1 MPSLKEIKSRIA
13 SVNSTRKI
21 TSAMKMVASSK
32 LHHAQTAI
40 ENMLPYENML
50 EHILKTFL
58 VSAPDVELPFDQERP
73 VKKVALIVFSSN
85 SSLCGG
91 FNANIIK
98 TMLHA
103 IDEYRKQGLTNDDI
117 IIYPIGRKVEEKVRK
132 LGLRSAGSF
141 VHLADKPN
149 SAQCRDIS
157 VEAGTMFLEG
167 KVDKVELIYHHFKS
181 AGSQVLTRRTFLPID
196 LHDDVGADNDRDLS
210 SNLAT
215 KKSQEY
221 LKNRNKQEEEREQAT
236 VKPLNDNFLVEPDL
250 KTVLTEL
257 VPKELHLMVY
267 TALLDS
273 NASEHA
279 ARMVAMQTATDNADE
294 LLRELNLQYNK
305 SRQAAITSE
314 LLDIVGDRPT
324 TKLHALPYPI

>member
-117 IIYPIGRKVEEKVRK
+117 IIYPIGRKVEEKVHK
-132 LGLRSAGSF
+132 LGLRTAGSF

-196 LHDDVGADNDRDLS
+196 LHDDVGADNDRDLT

-314 LLDIVGDRPT
+314 LLDIVGGSSNN
-324 TKLHALPYPI
+324 

>member
-103 IDEYRKQGLTNDDI
+103 IEEYRKQGLTNDDI

-132 LGLRSAGSF
+132 LGLRSAGTF

-196 LHDDVGADNDRDLS
+196 LHDDVGADNDRDLT

-314 LLDIVGDRPT
+314 LLDIVGGSSNN
-324 TKLHALPYPI
+324 

>member
-103 IDEYRKQGLTNDDI
+103 IEEYRKQGLTNDDI

-132 LGLRSAGSF
+132 LGLRSAGLF

-196 LHDDVGADNDRDLS
+196 LHDDVGADNDRDLT

-314 LLDIVGDRPT
+314 LLDIVGGSSNN
-324 TKLHALPYPI
+324 

>member
-103 IDEYRKQGLTNDDI
+103 IEEYRKQGLTNDDI

-196 LHDDVGADNDRDLS
+196 LHDDVGADNDRDLT

-305 SRQAAITSE
+305 SRLAAITSE
-314 LLDIVGDRPT
+314 LLDIVGGSSNN
-324 TKLHALPYPI
+324 

>member
-103 IDEYRKQGLTNDDI
+103 IEEYRKQGLTNDDI

-132 LGLRSAGSF
+132 LGLRTEGSF

-181 AGSQVLTRRTFLPID
+181 AGSQVLTRRTFLPIY
-196 LHDDVGADNDRDLS
+196 LHDDVGADNDRDLT

-314 LLDIVGDRPT
+314 LLDIVGGSSNN
-324 TKLHALPYPI
+324 

>member
-103 IDEYRKQGLTNDDI
+103 IEEYRKQGLTNDDI

-157 VEAGTMFLEG
+157 VEAGTMFLES

-314 LLDIVGDRPT
+314 LLDIVGGSSNN
-324 TKLHALPYPI
+324 

>member
-98 TMLHA
+98 TMHHA
-103 IDEYRKQGLTNDDI
+103 IEEYRKQGLTNNDI

-196 LHDDVGADNDRDLS
+196 LHDDVGADNDRDLT

-314 LLDIVGDRPT
+314 LLDIVGGSSNN
-324 TKLHALPYPI
+324 